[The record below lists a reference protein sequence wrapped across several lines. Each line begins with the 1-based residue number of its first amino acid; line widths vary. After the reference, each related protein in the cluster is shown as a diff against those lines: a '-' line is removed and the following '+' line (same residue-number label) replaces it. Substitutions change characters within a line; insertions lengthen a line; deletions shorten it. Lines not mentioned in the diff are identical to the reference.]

1 MTTNI
6 NLPIY
11 VTLAVIGIL
20 GPIFFPAY
28 TLSIAFLWVM
38 VIMASTWD
46 ALGGQMGY
54 NSLGN
59 ITFFGI
65 GMYVSAIVQVSF
77 FYEGGVGEYT
87 SAMGSIKPEFTDA
100 EYFIGLFLGILAA
113 GIVGLF
119 ISILFSSSN
128 MCSYS

>member
-1 MTTNI
+1 MTSNI
-6 NLPIY
+6 NLPVY
-11 VTLAVIGIL
+11 GALALIGIL
-20 GPIFFPAY
+20 GPVFFPAY

-87 SAMGSIKPEFTDA
+87 SAMGSIKPEFTEA
-100 EYFIGLFLGILAA
+100 EYFVGLFLGILAN
-113 GIVGLF
+113 I
-119 ISILFSSSN
+119 
-128 MCSYS
+128 